1 MLHCLDIPQYF
12 LPIYQLMNM
21 KVFFIFLSSINNTA
35 MNIHIFV
42 FSLLLNMYQVIEL
55 LKHMVNLF
63 DSLAFLV
70 VQMVKCLPAMHETR
84 VRFLGWEDPLEKEM
98 ATRSSTLAWKIPWMK
113 EPGRLQPMG
122 SKRVGHDW
130 ATSHLIH
137 WKDWCWSWSSN
148 TLATWWEELTHWKR
162 PWWWERLKAGRE
174 REDRGWDD
182 WMASLIQWTWVWASS
197 GIWWWTG
204 KPGVLQSMGSQR
216 VRHDWV
222 TELKWW

>member
-1 MLHCLDIPQYF
+1 MTRPVL
-12 LPIYQLMNM
+12 
-21 KVFFIFLSSINNTA
+21 
-35 MNIHIFV
+35 IHIYNSG
-42 FSLLLNMYQVIEL
+42 FSRAQSE
-55 LKHMVNLF
+55 K
-63 DSLAFLV
+63 D
-70 VQMVKCLPAMHETR
+70 LPAVQETC